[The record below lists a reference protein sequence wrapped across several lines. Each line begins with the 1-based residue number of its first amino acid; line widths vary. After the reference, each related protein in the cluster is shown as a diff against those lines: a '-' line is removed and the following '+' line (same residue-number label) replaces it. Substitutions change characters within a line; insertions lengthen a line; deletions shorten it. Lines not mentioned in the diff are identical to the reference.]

1 MIKYGVVKLQTVQ
14 KDLLEWDTL
23 YLAGRLHKPVKTLAS
38 SVAIREAQK
47 INLLSALRAA
57 LLLFDEEKFS
67 MRQLLRML
75 CALSYEGDMRMGLA
89 EDSRK
94 VERIVQGKLTK

>member
-1 MIKYGVVKLQTVQ
+1 MQR
-14 KDLLEWDTL
+14 DLLDWDSL
-23 YLAGRLHKPVKTLAS
+23 YLAGRLHKPVCTLAS
-38 SVAIREAQK
+38 STAVMEAQT
-47 INLLSALRAA
+47 INLQSALRAA
-57 LLLFDEEKFS
+57 LLLFDDEDKFS

-94 VERIVQGKLTK
+94 VERIVQGKLEWLY